1 MNNEKIIY
9 KNKITGDLVIL
20 KDDYFHFFDGEC
32 VSKENKLPK
41 KMVFESS
48 DWSMVDGDPR
58 EYYEL
63 LLDDN
68 KQIYFKSTRTGIE
81 YRIGDK
87 IKLKPNISFPDGKT
101 NFKICSWYISSSP
114 KIKNQFGFVYLYT
127 EDGKSLHLNHITVY
141 ENL

>member
-1 MNNEKIIY
+1 MNKEKIIY

-32 VSKENKLPK
+32 MSKENKLPK

-48 DWSMVDGDPR
+48 DWSVVNGDLR

-68 KQIYFKSTRTGIE
+68 KQIFFKSSWTGRE

-87 IKLKPNISFPDGKT
+87 VKLKPNIKYSDGKT
-101 NFKICSWYISSSP
+101 NFKICSWHITGGP
-114 KIKNQFGFVYLYT
+114 IIKNQFTYVYFNT
-127 EDGKSLHLNHITVY
+127 ECGKSPHLNDVIVY
-141 ENL
+141 E

>member
-1 MNNEKIIY
+1 MNNEKTIY

-32 VSKENKLPK
+32 ISKENKLPK

-48 DWSMVDGDPR
+48 DWSIVNGDSR

-63 LLDDN
+63 LLDDD
-68 KQIYFKSTRTGIE
+68 KQIYFKSLWTGIE

-87 IKLKPNISFPDGKT
+87 VKLKPNVSYSCGKRH
-101 NFKICSWYISSSP
+101 FKICSWYINYGP
-114 KIKNQFGFVYLYT
+114 EIKNKFGFVYINT
-127 EDGKSLHLNHITVY
+127 EDGKTPHLSDIIVY
-141 ENL
+141 E